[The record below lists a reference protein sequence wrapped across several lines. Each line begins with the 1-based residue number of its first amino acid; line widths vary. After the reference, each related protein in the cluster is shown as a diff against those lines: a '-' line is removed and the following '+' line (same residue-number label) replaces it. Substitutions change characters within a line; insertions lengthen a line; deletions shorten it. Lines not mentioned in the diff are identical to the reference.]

1 MPTIREIQERTTQQV
16 RSFASHSID
25 YVQEKISAFNAFIV
39 GKNQPN
45 RSSNWSTTTSERN
58 LRGSESNEDD
68 ATTSGATL
76 EDAGKRVIFINQQ
89 QPQKY
94 CNNHISTAKYSAL
107 SFIPSFLFEQ
117 FRRYSNCFFLFIA
130 LLQQIPDVSPTGRY
144 TTLVPLIF
152 ILSVSAI
159 KEIIED
165 FKRHRADDETNNR
178 EIEKLQN
185 GLWVNVKWR
194 HLAVGDIVK
203 VQNNNFFPAD
213 LILLSSSEP
222 QGISFIETSNLDGET
237 NLKIRQGLPDT
248 SKIVEAKDLNQLQGT
263 IESEPP
269 NRHLYEFN
277 GNFKELNRQVQALGP
292 DQVLLRG
299 AMLRNTSWIFGM
311 VIYTG
316 HDTKL
321 MRNSTSAPLKRSTVD
336 KMTNTQIL
344 MLFFIL
350 IVLCLTSAIFNEI
363 WTLNYFTDHWYL
375 GTKNWTKNFAYNL
388 LTFIILY
395 NNLIPISLQVTLE
408 LVRFIQAIFINLDI
422 EMYHEESNTPA
433 MARTSN
439 LNEELGM
446 VKYVFSDKTGTLT
459 RNVMEFKKCS
469 IAGQI
474 YALENEAEETGE
486 ISSTS
491 FTTTDGP
498 GPSRLS
504 QHILA
509 EKSDSDVA
517 RNFMTLMAICHTVIP
532 ENGSSTAHDN
542 VDNASSIN
550 VINEDIIY
558 HAASPDERALVY
570 GAKKFG
576 FIFHTRTPAYVEMD
590 ALGDT
595 ERYDILN
602 VLEFTSTRKRMS
614 IIARNS
620 RGEIKLYCKGADT
633 VIFERLAPDGQDY
646 KDITLRHLE
655 EFASEGLR
663 TLCLAVADI
672 DPEVYEHWK
681 DTYHKAST
689 AIQNRERK
697 VEDAASLIEINLK
710 LLGATAIED
719 KLQEG
724 VPETIAALLEAKIKL
739 WVLTGDK
746 QETAINIGYS
756 CRLLQQGMDLI
767 IMNEDS
773 LDNTRTSIN
782 RHSHDFQAVTS
793 SCSSANNEH
802 FKKDNTALIIDGK
815 TLKYALSCEL
825 RREFYEL
832 CINCKCVICCRVS
845 PIQKADCIML
855 VRECSKSKDL
865 WSRNDCVTLAIGD
878 GANDVAMIQRA
889 HVGVGISGV
898 EGLQAACASDY
909 SIAQFKYLRKLLLVH
924 GAWNYSRMCK
934 LILYSFYKNI
944 CLYVIELWFAIY
956 SGWSGQILFERWTIG
971 LYNVFF
977 TALPP
982 FAIGIF
988 DKVYSADTLFRNPKI
1003 YENFQSARLFNV
1015 KVFWIW
1021 IGNALIHSIILYWMP
1036 MYSYFDGIVWD
1047 NGREGGYLVLGN
1059 MVYTYVV
1066 VTVCLKAGLISNSWT
1081 WLTHCAIWGSIALW
1095 FLFMLIYSNIW
1106 PIIRVGAVFSGMH
1119 HMIFTTPAFWF
1130 GLFLIPVAALLLDV
1144 VIKVIQNRH
1153 KTGTTYTPRS
1163 SQPRQ
1168 ESKASITIGNNIGK
1182 IKEFLGWNRDQYPVN
1197 GHRSTENII
1206 NEYDETPTRPPRRK
1220 RATNRNSV
1228 APSEDSEVKVISST
1242 QIRVNDIET
1251 QNDDEL
1257 EKRHKHESLHM

>member
-1 MPTIREIQERTTQQV
+1 
-16 RSFASHSID
+16 
-25 YVQEKISAFNAFIV
+25 
-39 GKNQPN
+39 
-45 RSSNWSTTTSERN
+45 
-58 LRGSESNEDD
+58 
-68 ATTSGATL
+68 
-76 EDAGKRVIFINQQ
+76 
-89 QPQKY
+89 
-94 CNNHISTAKYSAL
+94 
-107 SFIPSFLFEQ
+107 
-117 FRRYSNCFFLFIA
+117 
-130 LLQQIPDVSPTGRY
+130 LQ
-144 TTLVPLIF
+144 
-152 ILSVSAI
+152 
-159 KEIIED
+159 
-165 FKRHRADDETNNR
+165 KRHRADDETNNR
-178 EIEKLQN
+178 EIEKLQS

-277 GNFKELNRQVQALGP
+277 GNFKELNHQVQALGP
-292 DQVLLRG
+292 DQLLLRG
-299 AMLRNTSWIFGM
+299 AMLRNTSWVFGM

-336 KMTNTQIL
+336 KLTNTQIL

-459 RNVMEFKKCS
+459 RNVMEFKRCS

-474 YALENEAEETGE
+474 YSLENQAEEIGDIT
-486 ISSTS
+486 STS

-498 GPSRLS
+498 GPSKLS
-504 QHILA
+504 QHVLGDRV
-509 EKSDSDVA
+509 DSDIA

-532 ENGSSTAHDN
+532 ENGTSASQDN

-550 VINEDIIY
+550 VINDDIIY

-576 FIFHTRTPAYVEMD
+576 FVFHTRTPSYVEMD
-590 ALGDT
+590 ALGNT

-633 VIFERLAPDGQDY
+633 VIFERLAPDGQEY

-724 VPETIAALLEAKIKL
+724 V
-739 WVLTGDK
+739 
-746 QETAINIGYS
+746 YS
-756 CRLLQQGMDLI
+756 
-767 IMNEDS
+767 
-773 LDNTRTSIN
+773 
-782 RHSHDFQAVTS
+782 
-793 SCSSANNEH
+793 
-802 FKKDNTALIIDGK
+802 
-815 TLKYALSCEL
+815 
-825 RREFYEL
+825 EF
-832 CINCKCVICCRVS
+832 
-845 PIQKADCIML
+845 
-855 VRECSKSKDL
+855 
-865 WSRNDCVTLAIGD
+865 
-878 GANDVAMIQRA
+878 
-889 HVGVGISGV
+889 
-898 EGLQAACASDY
+898 
-909 SIAQFKYLRKLLLVH
+909 
-924 GAWNYSRMCK
+924 
-934 LILYSFYKNI
+934 
-944 CLYVIELWFAIY
+944 
-956 SGWSGQILFERWTIG
+956 
-971 LYNVFF
+971 
-977 TALPP
+977 
-982 FAIGIF
+982 
-988 DKVYSADTLFRNPKI
+988 
-1003 YENFQSARLFNV
+1003 
-1015 KVFWIW
+1015 
-1021 IGNALIHSIILYWMP
+1021 
-1036 MYSYFDGIVWD
+1036 
-1047 NGREGGYLVLGN
+1047 
-1059 MVYTYVV
+1059 
-1066 VTVCLKAGLISNSWT
+1066 
-1081 WLTHCAIWGSIALW
+1081 
-1095 FLFMLIYSNIW
+1095 
-1106 PIIRVGAVFSGMH
+1106 
-1119 HMIFTTPAFWF
+1119 
-1130 GLFLIPVAALLLDV
+1130 
-1144 VIKVIQNRH
+1144 
-1153 KTGTTYTPRS
+1153 
-1163 SQPRQ
+1163 
-1168 ESKASITIGNNIGK
+1168 
-1182 IKEFLGWNRDQYPVN
+1182 
-1197 GHRSTENII
+1197 
-1206 NEYDETPTRPPRRK
+1206 
-1220 RATNRNSV
+1220 
-1228 APSEDSEVKVISST
+1228 
-1242 QIRVNDIET
+1242 
-1251 QNDDEL
+1251 
-1257 EKRHKHESLHM
+1257 

>member
-1 MPTIREIQERTTQQV
+1 
-16 RSFASHSID
+16 
-25 YVQEKISAFNAFIV
+25 
-39 GKNQPN
+39 
-45 RSSNWSTTTSERN
+45 
-58 LRGSESNEDD
+58 EDD
-68 ATTSGATL
+68 ATTSGHNI
-76 EDAGKRVIFINQQ
+76 EESEKRVIFLNQQ

-152 ILSVSAI
+152 ILTVSAL

-165 FKRHRADDETNNR
+165 FKRHRADDEINNR
-178 EIEKLQN
+178 AIESLQS
-185 GLWVNVKWR
+185 GAWSSTKWR
-194 HLAVGDIVK
+194 DLAVGDIVK
-203 VQNNNFFPAD
+203 VQNNDFFPAD
-213 LILLSSSEP
+213 LVLLSSSEP

-237 NLKIRQGLPDT
+237 NLKIRQGIPET
-248 SKIVEAKDLNQLQGT
+248 SKIVEAKDLVLLQGT

-269 NRHLYEFN
+269 NRHLYEYN
-277 GNFKELNRQVQALGP
+277 GNFKELNRQVLPLGP
-292 DQVLLRG
+292 DQLLLRG
-299 AMLRNTSWIFGM
+299 SMLRNTSWIFGI
-311 VIYTG
+311 VVYTG

-336 KMTNTQIL
+336 RMTNTQIL

-350 IVLCLTSAIFNEI
+350 LVLCVTSAVFNEI
-363 WTLNYFTDHWYL
+363 WTVNFFPNHWYL
-375 GTKNWTKNFAYNL
+375 GIKDISKNFAYNL

-408 LVRFIQAIFINLDI
+408 LVRFLQAIFINMDI
-422 EMYHEESNTPA
+422 EMYHAESNTPA

-446 VKYVFSDKTGTLT
+446 VNYIFSDKTGTLT

-469 IAGQI
+469 IAGQV
-474 YALENEAEETGE
+474 YALDDHEEENGGM
-486 ISSTS
+486 SSTS

-498 GPSRLS
+498 APSRLS
-504 QHILA
+504 QNI
-509 EKSDSDVA
+509 KSNQPDSEIA
-517 RNFMTLMAICHTVIP
+517 REFMNLMAICHTVIP
-532 ENGSSTAHDN
+532 EKAPAGPDDIDGISASFNIQTAD
-542 VDNASSIN
+542 
-550 VINEDIIY
+550 DIIY

-570 GAKKFG
+570 GAKRFG
-576 FIFHTRTPAYVEMD
+576 FIFHTRTPAYVEMN
-590 ALGDT
+590 ALGHT

-633 VIFERLAPDGQDY
+633 VIFERLAPHGQDF
-646 KDITLRHLE
+646 KDITLKHLE
-655 EFASEGLR
+655 DFANEGLR
-663 TLCLAVADI
+663 TLCFAYVDI
-672 DPEVYEHWK
+672 PDDVYDQWK
-681 DTYHKAST
+681 ETYHKAST
-689 AIQNRERK
+689 AMQNREGK
-697 VEDAASLIEINLK
+697 VEDAASLIETDLI

-719 KLQEG
+719 KLQDG

-773 LDNTRTSIN
+773 LDSTRTSLTAHTSN
-782 RHSHDFQAVTS
+782 MYAATS
-793 SCSSANNEH
+793 SASSTSSDGHMRKEA
-802 FKKDNTALIIDGK
+802 ALIIDGK

-832 CINCKCVICCRVS
+832 CVNCKAVICCRVS

-855 VRECSKSKDL
+855 VRECSKSNDL
-865 WSRNDCVTLAIGD
+865 MNTKNDVVTLAIGD

-988 DKVYSADTLFRNPKI
+988 DKVYSSETLYRNPRL
-1003 YENFQSARLFNV
+1003 YEQFQSARLFNV

-1021 IGNALIHSIILYWMP
+1021 IGNAMIHSIILYWMP
-1036 MYSYFDGIVWD
+1036 MYAYFGDVIWS

-1066 VTVCLKAGLISNSWT
+1066 VTVCLKAGLITNSWT
-1081 WLTHCAIWGSIALW
+1081 WLTHCSIWGSIGLW
-1095 FLFMLIYSNIW
+1095 FLFMFAYSNIW
-1106 PIIRVGAVFSGMH
+1106 PTIRVGAVFSGTH
-1119 HMIFTTPAFWF
+1119 HMIFTSPVFWL
-1130 GLFLIPVAALLLDV
+1130 GLIVIPVASLLLDV
-1144 VIKVIQNRH
+1144 LPSKPSQKQQPQLQRPTLGTSEGGIEGISKVHKMNMVVVMVELESISRIAVPGPEPKVFPFICADKNKKLFENRLTETARLLVRTNVRRVFGTGGTSRSHSAEKREMELKHGFAFSQEEGGVITQ
-1153 KTGTTYTPRS
+1153 
-1163 SQPRQ
+1163 
-1168 ESKASITIGNNIGK
+1168 
-1182 IKEFLGWNRDQYPVN
+1182 
-1197 GHRSTENII
+1197 
-1206 NEYDETPTRPPRRK
+1206 
-1220 RATNRNSV
+1220 
-1228 APSEDSEVKVISST
+1228 SEV
-1242 QIRVNDIET
+1242 IRCYDSNKPKPEG
-1251 QNDDEL
+1251 N
-1257 EKRHKHESLHM
+1257 